1 MSGESTFRV
10 GDAVMVKAGVMCPDK
25 PSLSLAGWQG
35 WVTEVD
41 SESGTIGF
49 TWDSMTLRA
58 IPDNYIRECELE
70 GLGWETMGL
79 DIAEVSL
86 AAPRDTPQEAQAVYE
101 EIMRHHAW
109 DYLADLNPGIGQL
122 LGSLGETDTM
132 TVLNAW
138 KDHLENVLRFPF
150 KARREEAFER
160 SPVAVG
166 KISCYFEFP
175 KRNTLF
181 PLQSSQPLNLD
192 LNPQESWEKQS
203 GQLNVGRVRAL
214 ESSWMRFG
222 SGGKS
227 WRVSCGWH
235 CWQDCWL

>member
-166 KISCYFEFP
+166 KIVEVLGIAQVDDHYGLLANVMLD
-175 KRNTLF
+175 RRAYTI
-181 PLQSSQPLNLD
+181 PLCDLEATDDDSPNYQPLND
-192 LNPQESWEKQS
+192 YVVWFAN
-203 GQLNVGRVRAL
+203 R
-214 ESSWMRFG
+214 
-222 SGGKS
+222 
-227 WRVSCGWH
+227 
-235 CWQDCWL
+235 